1 MRKKCLKRRRFV
13 VAQQVLNRRVHAA
26 ALKVAQDM
34 QGKIILI
41 TGANSGIGKETTRA
55 LAKKGA
61 VIVMACRNLNKANP
75 VCEAIKQESGN
86 EKIELMQI
94 DLASLSSTR
103 EFINQFYQKYH
114 QLNVLINNAGV
125 MCAEREETA
134 ERFNRVM
141 ATNYLGPFLLTN
153 LLLPLLKQTPG
164 SRIINVSS
172 VAHMWGH
179 IDLNDLN
186 LKKRFSFTGTYA
198 PSKLALVFFT
208 QELAERLRD
217 TNITINAL
225 HPGIVA
231 TNLYRIGPEGK
242 WYQSLFSRIVR
253 CVMISPEEGA
263 ETSIY
268 LASSDLVRGVTGKYF
283 YKLHPVWVSPRCRDK
298 KLQKS
303 LWQLSARLTGLSND
317 NLPMKSA

>member
-1 MRKKCLKRRRFV
+1 M
-13 VAQQVLNRRVHAA
+13 HAA
-26 ALKVAQDM
+26 ALKVARDM
-34 QGKIILI
+34 QGKMILI

-86 EKIELMQI
+86 EKIEVMQM
-94 DLASLSSTR
+94 DLTSLSSIK
-103 EFINQFYQKYH
+103 EFINQFCQKYQ
-114 QLNVLINNAGV
+114 QLNILINNAGV
-125 MCAEREETA
+125 MCAEREETT

-153 LLLPLLKQTPG
+153 LLLPLLKQTPE

-172 VAHMWGH
+172 VAHLWGH

-186 LKKRFSFTGTYA
+186 LEKRFSFTGPYA
-198 PSKLALVFFT
+198 SSKLAIVFFT
-208 QELAERLRD
+208 QELAERLRN
-217 TNITINAL
+217 TNITVNAL
-225 HPGIVA
+225 HPGVVA
-231 TNLYRIGPEGK
+231 TNLYRIGPEGR
-242 WYQSLFSRIVR
+242 WYQSLFSRIVS

-263 ETSIY
+263 QTSIY

-283 YKLHPVWVSPRCRDK
+283 YKRHPIWVSPKCRDK
-298 KLQKS
+298 KLQKG
-303 LWQLSARLTGLSND
+303 LWQLSEQLTGLSND
-317 NLPMKSA
+317 NLPLKTA